1 LILRTPRSN
10 YFNGRETM
18 IYSMTGYAALSQEL
32 PQGTL
37 NLELK
42 TVNSRYLDLQ
52 FRVADELRGLEP
64 LLRELI
70 GSRLARGKVDF
81 RLGFSAAI
89 TAESLAHLQTGLMQ
103 QLLALEQTV
112 RQHAPNAAPLS
123 VAEILRWP
131 GIIASEEVSKE
142 ALKEAALALATRALD
157 ELAATRAREGEKLK
171 DIILERAAQMS
182 ALAARIKP
190 KTALIVAALQEKLRQ
205 RLQEAQVGS
214 DDERVRQ
221 EIVLFA
227 QKIDVD
233 EELARLGAHL
243 SELQRILKK
252 GGGAGKRLDFLMQEL
267 NREANTLGS
276 KSVSLEL
283 TQTSVELK
291 VLIEQMREQ
300 IQNIE

>member
-1 LILRTPRSN
+1 
-10 YFNGRETM
+10 M

-52 FRVADELRGLEP
+52 FRSADELRGLEP
-64 LLRELI
+64 MLRELI
-70 GSRLARGKVDF
+70 GSRLARGKVDC

-89 TAESLAHLQTGLMQ
+89 TAESLAHLQQGLME
-103 QLLALEQTV
+103 QLLALEKTV
-112 RQHAPNAAPLS
+112 RASAPHAAPLS

-131 GIIASEEVSKE
+131 GVIATEAVSQD
-142 ALKEAALALATRALD
+142 ALKAAALALTVRALD
-157 ELAATRAREGEKLK
+157 DLAATRLREGEKLK
-171 DIILERAAQMS
+171 DIILDRAAQMTT
-182 ALAARIKP
+182 LVARIRP
-190 KTALIVAALQEKLRQ
+190 KAALIVAHQQEKLRQ
-205 RLQEAQVGS
+205 RLQEAQVSS

-243 SELQRILKK
+243 SELQRVLKK

-276 KSVSLEL
+276 KSVDTEMSQASMEM
-283 TQTSVELK
+283 K
-291 VLIEQMREQ
+291 VLIDQMREQ
-300 IQNIE
+300 VQNIE

>member
-1 LILRTPRSN
+1 
-10 YFNGRETM
+10 M

-52 FRVADELRGLEP
+52 FRSADELRGLEP
-64 LLRELI
+64 MLRELI
-70 GSRLARGKVDF
+70 GSRLARGKVDC

-89 TAESLAHLQTGLMQ
+89 TAESLAHLQQGLME
-103 QLLALEQTV
+103 QLLALEKTV
-112 RQHAPNAAPLS
+112 RASAPHAAPLS

-131 GIIASEEVSKE
+131 GVIATEAVSQD
-142 ALKEAALALATRALD
+142 ALKAAALALTVRALD
-157 ELAATRAREGEKLK
+157 DLAATRLREGEKLK
-171 DIILERAAQMS
+171 DIILDRAAQMTT
-182 ALAARIKP
+182 LVARIRP
-190 KTALIVAALQEKLRQ
+190 KAALIVAHQQEKLRQ
-205 RLQEAQVGS
+205 RLQEAQVSS
-214 DDERVRQ
+214 DDERVHQ

-243 SELQRILKK
+243 SELQRVLKK

-276 KSVSLEL
+276 KSVDTEMSQASMEM
-283 TQTSVELK
+283 K
-291 VLIEQMREQ
+291 VLIDQMREQ
-300 IQNIE
+300 VQNIE